1 MFDSLKVAI
10 WKPVAQV
17 PGKCEVGA
25 CVGKFCEAVPAEL
38 MESKMES
45 LKDSL
50 KNNPDWPGASA
61 KLGNDGCDLESGKIP
76 QLRSVVSEAG
86 SSPRLFAQNK
96 WAWRCG
102 AQAWATPGLGGF
114 AKAETESIGL
124 KLIEI
129 EQVISQG
136 ISLNDLGTFLE
147 SETGQEVLTK
157 SMCVPLGKGDLVWIP
172 YGFFVVPVSAHL
184 IPDKDSEQPKTAA
197 EEVETAYML
206 AINTFVPEWAKKLD
220 ANSWRAIVAYNKAW
234 FDKNKGKA
242 LWVERATVFE
252 KFVKAVEEL

>member
-61 KLGNDGCDLESGKIP
+61 KLGSDGCDLESDKIP

-86 SSPRLFAQNK
+86 SSPRLFAQKK
-96 WAWRCG
+96 WAWRFG
-102 AQAWATPGLGGF
+102 AQSWATPGLGGF
-114 AKAETESIGL
+114 AKAESESIGL

-147 SETGQEVLTK
+147 SDTGQEVLTK
-157 SMCVPLGKGDLVWIP
+157 SMCVPLNKGDIVWIP
-172 YGFFVVPVSAHL
+172 YVFFWCL
-184 IPDKDSEQPKTAA
+184 
-197 EEVETAYML
+197 
-206 AINTFVPEWAKKLD
+206 
-220 ANSWRAIVAYNKAW
+220 
-234 FDKNKGKA
+234 
-242 LWVERATVFE
+242 
-252 KFVKAVEEL
+252 